1 MQVQPRLTA
10 RAVAS
15 PQPARRSLR
24 LAVDYFLMASICG
37 AAERACVC
45 VVAVRDL
52 AAYSAIEMCGHR
64 TAYALPVRRGV
75 EPHLWHDAI
84 LKEIAIL
91 RCPDPK
97 NFLASQGRTVTDHE
111 LASVTCQLHGL
122 PSQKAK

>member
-52 AAYSAIEMCGHR
+52 AAYSAIEMCGYGVR
-64 TAYALPVRRGV
+64 FTGAGVRRGV
-75 EPHLWHDAI
+75 E
-84 LKEIAIL
+84 
-91 RCPDPK
+91 
-97 NFLASQGRTVTDHE
+97 
-111 LASVTCQLHGL
+111 TCGTTRF
-122 PSQKAK
+122 